1 MGEEQMKKN
10 LVVLVGGY
18 YPYYGNPMGIV
29 LENLVAPLTSKF
41 DLTILA
47 LKRNIE
53 QKNLQPFLHKGAKV
67 ITVTSVL
74 HEALLRRNFFARLY
88 CRILSYIKLGRF
100 EDYWIGLMRKRLGT
114 LYKSCPFDGILSL
127 GFPMQLHEA
136 AMKFRDTHPSV
147 KWITYST
154 DSCYGNSNLV
164 CIKNR
169 LIKRIA
175 TAKLAR
181 RELSYRKKADFN
193 FVSREIFDFTF
204 EALSPIKNKC
214 DILDYTVSPKSSG
227 LDSTNTSDVTRIVYA
242 GGIPVRM
249 RDPSYFLD
257 VFCSLIG
264 YMNVRFDVYLAGK
277 KPDVLC
283 RAEKKFPNNIFVH
296 STVGHEEILKVY
308 DQDADVLLNLGND
321 SDVFSPSKLFDYIS
335 VGKPIIDVFYKGR
348 IQNPVVQKYPLVFR
362 MENYGNVKRD
372 AVLLRDFFE
381 KVKNNRLSAAQIREI
396 YREYSPKAA
405 VDRIERVLR

>member
-1 MGEEQMKKN
+1 MKKS

-18 YPYYGNPMGIV
+18 YPYYGNQMGIV
-29 LENLVAPLTSKF
+29 LENLVAPLASKF

-53 QKNLQPFLHKGAKV
+53 QKNVQLFLHKGAKV

-100 EDYWIGLMRKRLGT
+100 EDYWIGLMRKRLET

-127 GFPMQLHEA
+127 GFPMQFHEA
-136 AMKFRDTHPSV
+136 AMKFRDDHPSV

-164 CIKNR
+164 SVKNR
-169 LIKRIA
+169 LIKRIVI
-175 TAKLAR
+175 AKLVR

-193 FVSREIFDFTF
+193 FVSREIFNFTSASLF
-204 EALSPIKNKC
+204 PVKDKC
-214 DILDYTVSPKSSG
+214 EIFDYTVSPMSSQFN
-227 LDSTNTSDVTRIVYA
+227 SINTSDTIRIVYA
-242 GGIPVRM
+242 GGIPVKM

-264 YMNVRFDVYLAGK
+264 YMNVRLDVYLAGEMPK
-277 KPDVLC
+277 VLC
-283 RAEKKFPNNIFVH
+283 HAVKNFPQNVFVH
-296 STVGHEEILKVY
+296 SAIGHDEILRIY

-335 VGKPIIDVFYKGR
+335 TGKPIIDVFYKGR
-348 IQNPVVQKYPLVFR
+348 IPNPVIQMYPLVFR
-362 MENYGNVKRD
+362 MENYGSIKRD
-372 AVLLRDFFE
+372 IALLRKFLE
-381 KVKNNRLSAAQIREI
+381 KVKNHRLSAPQIKEI
-396 YREYSPKAA
+396 YGGYSPEVA
-405 VDRIERVLR
+405 VERIERVLR